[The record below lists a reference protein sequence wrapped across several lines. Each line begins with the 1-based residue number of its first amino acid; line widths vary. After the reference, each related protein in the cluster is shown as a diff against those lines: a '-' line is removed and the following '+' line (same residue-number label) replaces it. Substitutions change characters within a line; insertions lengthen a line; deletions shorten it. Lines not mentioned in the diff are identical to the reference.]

1 MVDANNLSKYGESLL
16 VIVYVLIR
24 QLKGSQPEL
33 ISEFVNSLT
42 VTRTKKY
49 FVVGCYALFMRH
61 GQHRRQRPSKELP
74 IGSVLVEVQPTTIPL
89 AFATLD
95 GILSI

>member
-1 MVDANNLSKYGESLL
+1 MVDANNLSKHGESLL

-42 VTRTKKY
+42 VTITKKM
-49 FVVGCYALFMRH
+49 FCGWALCSLYETRAT
-61 GQHRRQRPSKELP
+61 SEA
-74 IGSVLVEVQPTTIPL
+74 ETIERT
-89 AFATLD
+89 AYRFRT
-95 GILSI
+95 G